1 MMDPMSVDRSIVR
14 VKAMLVV
21 PSADGSHHLVSA
33 NGRTR
38 ENPLG
43 FHRLIGGSVE
53 LGETFEQAIIREI
66 DEELGASI
74 IDLTQLGVVESIF
87 TYEGALGHEVVA
99 VFAGR
104 LDPEP
109 PKGGGTLTESDGTV
123 VPVLWRSLSDDDV
136 EIPLYPAA
144 ARDLVS
150 AAMS

>member
-1 MMDPMSVDRSIVR
+1 MDHMSVDRSIVR

-33 NGRTR
+33 I
-38 ENPLG
+38 E
-43 FHRLIGGSVE
+43 GSVE

-74 IDLTQLGVVESIF
+74 IDLTQLGDVESIF